1 MRYPILSL
9 ALGLSIVA
17 SAQSIQFESKDY
29 KSLGVYDTWV
39 ESPFRTGKLE
49 GNYAV
54 VDNHLTQTEE
64 MLGEAPNPSKKI
76 LAVQRSRFGSNTFGV
91 RIDLNKTFEL
101 TPQTKYLHVMVNR
114 PYSGRIMVVGLGKR
128 TDRPAQSPE
137 TEQFWAM
144 STTDVV
150 ANKWVDVVLPIK
162 GNGGIDI
169 HSLVVV
175 PDCES
180 PHNYTADAICYVD
193 NIEVNDNPTPKYIYG
208 YYNTNFSNDQRYTRY
223 DRHINGV
230 MLTSPTDGEQSVNTP
245 QNTVYVNLQD
255 KSLNA
260 RAGEEVTVGFNYRGG
275 WMNGYVYLDKNND
288 GKFNGIINKDLTI
301 PAESE
306 LLSFSCYSGEGEE
319 NGRNSA
325 GKVLAGA
332 ERNTLAMPAFT
343 LPSDLA
349 PGIYRMRYK
358 VDWNSIDPAG
368 CLNASNS
375 IISNG
380 GGIIDIRLNI
390 HGDNCLV
397 NDANRNG
404 EVLAIDGSKLS
415 GYTSPFGKPLTIV
428 MNPEKGFE
436 YSGIIV
442 KHGYNLAGDS
452 IDTYGNVQWIRT
464 HFERQLFTKDH
475 RFTIPAECMDGN
487 VEIEG
492 LFIEQGTYVK
502 P

>member
-29 KSLGVYDTWV
+29 KSLGVYDTWE

-64 MLGEAPNPSKKI
+64 MLGEAPNSSKKI

-114 PYSGRIMVVGLGKR
+114 PYSGRVMVVGLGKR

-180 PHNYTADAICYVD
+180 PHNYAEDAICYID
-193 NIEVNDNPTPKYIYG
+193 NIEINDNPAPNISYK
-208 YYNTNFSNDQRYTRY
+208 Q
-223 DRHINGV
+223 DRK
-230 MLTSPTDGEQSVNTP
+230 SV
-245 QNTVYVNLQD
+245 V
-255 KSLNA
+255 
-260 RAGEEVTVGFNYRGG
+260 
-275 WMNGYVYLDKNND
+275 
-288 GKFNGIINKDLTI
+288 
-301 PAESE
+301 
-306 LLSFSCYSGEGEE
+306 
-319 NGRNSA
+319 
-325 GKVLAGA
+325 
-332 ERNTLAMPAFT
+332 
-343 LPSDLA
+343 
-349 PGIYRMRYK
+349 
-358 VDWNSIDPAG
+358 
-368 CLNASNS
+368 
-375 IISNG
+375 
-380 GGIIDIRLNI
+380 
-390 HGDNCLV
+390 
-397 NDANRNG
+397 
-404 EVLAIDGSKLS
+404 
-415 GYTSPFGKPLTIV
+415 
-428 MNPEKGFE
+428 
-436 YSGIIV
+436 
-442 KHGYNLAGDS
+442 
-452 IDTYGNVQWIRT
+452 
-464 HFERQLFTKDH
+464 
-475 RFTIPAECMDGN
+475 
-487 VEIEG
+487 
-492 LFIEQGTYVK
+492 
-502 P
+502 